1 MKIVV
6 EMSKVEIKILKEL
19 EDATGFDKDFI
30 ISSLLLEVYSS
41 YKDAKKAK
49 RICEV
54 PAVIWSDK
62 LLKDIAGGR
71 G

>member
-6 EMSKVEIKILKEL
+6 EMSKVEVRILQEL

-30 ISSLLLEVYSS
+30 ISSLLLEVYSG
-41 YKDAKKAK
+41 YKCAKKTK
-49 RICEV
+49 RISEV

-62 LLKDIAGGR
+62 LLEDIKN
-71 G
+71 